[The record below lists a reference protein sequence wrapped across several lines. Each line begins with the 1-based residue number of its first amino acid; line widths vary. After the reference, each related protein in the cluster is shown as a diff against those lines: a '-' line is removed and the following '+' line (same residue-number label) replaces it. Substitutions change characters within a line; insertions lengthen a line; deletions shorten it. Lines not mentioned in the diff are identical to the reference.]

1 LDKTRKDK
9 TVNPYKQ
16 VYRPPANNTVGV
28 YLVEDEREEE
38 DEDEEEVEVGLS
50 KAVDQGQG
58 LCGQIAPDPVDQTVS
73 CFYLNY

>member
-1 LDKTRKDK
+1 
-9 TVNPYKQ
+9 
-16 VYRPPANNTVGV
+16 VGV